1 MRVGSAGLPA
11 CLMQTASAEAA
22 LAAAAQQ
29 GGARAGGPAAGG
41 EPLGG
46 KDMSFN
52 STLMAALMG
61 SGMQSSDVPLTLD
74 SQVRPVALVLRF
86 AVGGMPSHTTLCCCF
101 KCRIAASQPSMPL

>member
-1 MRVGSAGLPA
+1 MTMCARGSAGLPA

-29 GGARAGGPAAGG
+29 GDARPAGGLAAGG

-61 SGMQSSDVPLTLD
+61 GMQSSDVPLTLD
-74 SQVRPVALVLRF
+74 SQVRPDALVLRRVV
-86 AVGGMPSHTTLCCCF
+86 VGVQDTPRCGL
-101 KCRIAASQPSMPL
+101 L